1 MSIVLD
7 QVSVTMQERPI
18 LRGLDLVLD
27 ERRVGI
33 VGVNGSG
40 KSTLARLL
48 NGLVLPDAGSVSV
61 RGLDTRK
68 QTRAVRRKVGFVFQ
82 NPENQ
87 IVFPIVGEDVA
98 FGLRNLGLS
107 KREAAARA
115 QAALAAHGLD
125 ALAER
130 PAHTLSGGEKQM
142 LALVSVL
149 VMEPEIVVLD
159 EPTTL
164 LDLRNRNR
172 IRAAIAGLAQTAIVV
187 THDLELVRDFDRVVV
202 VDEGRIAA
210 DDAPEAALAWYR
222 ENRA

>member
-7 QVSVTMQERPI
+7 HVGVTLQERPV
-18 LRGLDLVLD
+18 LRGIDLVLE

-33 VGVNGSG
+33 VGLNGSG

-48 NGLVLPDAGSVSV
+48 NGLVLPDEGTV
-61 RGLDTRK
+61 RVHGLDTRT
-68 QTRAVRRKVGFVFQ
+68 QARAVRRAVGFVFQ

-98 FGLRNLGLS
+98 FGLRNIGLP
-107 KREAAARA
+107 KRDAEARA
-115 QAALAAHGLD
+115 LAALAAHGLD
-125 ALAER
+125 GLADR
-130 PAHTLSGGEKQM
+130 PAHTLSGGEKQL

-149 VMEPEIVVLD
+149 VMEPRIVVLD
-159 EPTTL
+159 EPTTA

-187 THDLELVRDFDRVVV
+187 THDLDLVSDFERVLV
-202 VDEGRIAA
+202 VDEGRIVA
-210 DDAPEAALAWYR
+210 DDAPEAALRWYR